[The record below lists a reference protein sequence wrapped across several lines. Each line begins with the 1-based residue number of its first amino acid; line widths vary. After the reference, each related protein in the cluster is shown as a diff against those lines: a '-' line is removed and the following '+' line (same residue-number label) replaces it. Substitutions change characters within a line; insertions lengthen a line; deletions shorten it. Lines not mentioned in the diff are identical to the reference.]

1 MLTKSEKWLRN
12 ISDRSYIALL
22 LVIAVLRV
30 GPSPV
35 GAPWVGW
42 VYDAA
47 RAFPSSANYISYSPL
62 PVMIAKIL
70 GQPNVVIWWMLFSAL
85 LFVWFVLV
93 MYKLKSLFPD
103 HYRIVQLLFA
113 ASQIIMLQST
123 FIGHYDNIS
132 VIAASLVFLWSSP
145 WLIYLAAF
153 LAAGANPYMS
163 FATGVCVVVL
173 YCGTRANRHLK
184 IGLIYSTVS
193 LAVLVGSHFWMDAPT
208 GGTRES
214 IVLGEL
220 FSVIRG
226 SIGIWSFIF
235 LSVLGPLWFIF
246 TWFIVQR
253 ESAFGQIGLVQKFL
267 IFMGVAGI
275 PMGMSFF
282 ILDRTRLGVVV
293 GFLPLFL
300 YILPE
305 LKRALGKLSEL
316 NAIKFP
322 VLSGGILIWILY
334 PAVIVDTA
342 GVFRLPIAK
351 YISLMFGS

>member
-12 ISDRSYIALL
+12 ISDRSYIVLL
-22 LVIAVLRV
+22 LLIAISRV

-42 VYDAA
+42 IYDAA

-62 PVMIAKIL
+62 PVMIAKVL

-93 MYKLKSLFPD
+93 MYKLKSLFPV
-103 HYRIVQLLFA
+103 HYRIMQLLFA
-113 ASQIIMLQST
+113 ASQAVMLQAT
-123 FIGHYDNIS
+123 FVGHYDNFS
-132 VIAASLVFLWSSP
+132 VIAASLVFLWNSP
-145 WLIYLAAF
+145 WLIYFAAF

-163 FATGVCVVVL
+163 FATGLCVVVL
-173 YCGTRANRHLK
+173 YCGTKTNRHLNV
-184 IGLIYSTVS
+184 GLIYSAVS
-193 LAVLVGSHFWMDAPT
+193 LVVLIGSHFWMDAPA

-214 IVLGEL
+214 IVLDQL

-226 SIGIWSFIF
+226 SIGIWSFIL

-246 TWFIVQR
+246 VWFIAQKD
-253 ESAFGQIGLVQKFL
+253 SSFGQVGLAQKIF

-282 ILDRTRLGVVV
+282 ILDHTRLGVVV

-305 LKRALGKLSEL
+305 LKRALAKMVEL
-316 NAIKFP
+316 TEIKFP
-322 VLSGGILIWILY
+322 VLSGGILVWILY
-334 PAVIVDTA
+334 PAIIIDTA
-342 GVFRLPIAK
+342 GVFRLPFAK